1 MSETEDVYR
10 LEGSQNETGGLI
22 IRKKASDHT
31 FKKPQT
37 SALGLDKLAQK
48 IRNEKEKKYRAP
60 QEETPTYTAGV
71 NREARERLESRMKRQ
86 RLDAHEGDR
95 YRDRDRNR
103 DRRRNDDRDRDKDH
117 RRNYSSRSSS
127 SRDSSRQT
135 PRFRDEPQTPK
146 YRAKVL
152 LINRS

>member
-1 MSETEDVYR
+1 MEESSEDVYR

-22 IRKKASDHT
+22 IRKKVSDHT
-31 FKKPQT
+31 FKKPQA

-71 NREARERLESRMKRQ
+71 NREARERLESRLKRQ
-86 RLDAHEGDR
+86 RLHAPEGDR
-95 YRDRDRNR
+95 YKDRDRNR
-103 DRRRNDDRDRDKDH
+103 EKKRSDDRDRDR

-146 YRAKVL
+146 YRAKVYK
-152 LINRS
+152 